1 MFRYLLCSFAL
12 VLVYPLGIDL
22 YLVGLPDIARD
33 LNASQADLHLAF
45 SIYLAGMASTML
57 LAGWLADRIGR
68 KPIALMGAATFAIA
82 SWYAASSVTVD
93 YFLFARFGQGIGAGF
108 CYVVTFAI
116 LRDTLDDDK
125 RAKILTM
132 INGITCIVPVLAPV
146 IGHLILMGFE
156 WPSLFISMAIMATL
170 IFQLCLLILK
180 ETKPS
185 HIETTHRNMNT
196 STQSCHRVN
205 QAHDHKAN
213 LANEA
218 TKKICDEPLGSRLFI
233 SRLIM
238 TSLAVTAILTYVNT
252 SPMLLME
259 QMGYSTGKYSAA
271 MAGLAVI
278 SMTSSFL
285 APKLLTHFGQ
295 QRIMLAS
302 QGLYICSAVVFMAG
316 YQFELDSRVNLL
328 GISLICA
335 GFSLGFGTAMS
346 QALSPFSRRAGMA
359 SSVLGIFQIAC
370 SAAYIT
376 AMGWLGISTLNM
388 LIFLLLTTGLT
399 SIILLHVVPS
409 DTASSD
415 KLTHKVSE
423 LNSNDKV
430 PASS

>member
-33 LNASQADLHLAF
+33 LNASQADLHVAF

-57 LAGWLADRIGR
+57 LAGWCADHIGR
-68 KPIALMGAATFAIA
+68 KPVALMGAAAFAIA
-82 SWYAASSVTVD
+82 SWYAANSVTVD
-93 YFLFARFGQGIGAGF
+93 YFLFARFGQGVGAGF

-125 RAKILTM
+125 RAKVLTM

-146 IGHLILMGFE
+146 IGHVILMRFE
-156 WPSLFISMAIMATL
+156 WSSLFFSMAIMAML
-170 IFQLCLLILK
+170 IFQLCLVILK
-180 ETKPS
+180 ESKPRL
-185 HIETTHRNMNT
+185 IEAAYT
-196 STQSCHRVN
+196 STQSQSSIN
-205 QAHDHKAN
+205 QAHDHKTNVAN
-213 LANEA
+213 RGPQQGHN
-218 TKKICDEPLGSRLFI
+218 EPLVSRLFI

-259 QMGYSTGKYSAA
+259 QMGYSTGEYSAA
-271 MAGLAVI
+271 MAGLAAI
-278 SMTSSFL
+278 SMSTAFL

-302 QGLYICSAVVFMAG
+302 QWLFISSAAVLMAG
-316 YQFELDSRVNLL
+316 YLFKFESGVILL

-335 GFSLGFGTAMS
+335 GFSIGFGTAMS
-346 QALSPFSRRAGMA
+346 QALSPFSLRAGMA
-359 SSVLGIFQIAC
+359 SSVLGISQIAC

-376 AMGWLGISTLNM
+376 LMGWLGMSALNM
-388 LIFLLLTTGLT
+388 LIFLLLLAGVT
-399 SIILLHVVPS
+399 SIILLLVVPS
-409 DTASSD
+409 ETISSD

-423 LNSNDKV
+423 PSSNDKI

>member
-12 VLVYPLGIDL
+12 VLIYPLGIDL

-33 LNASQADLHLAF
+33 LNASQADLHVAF

-57 LAGWLADRIGR
+57 LAGWFADHVGR
-68 KPIALMGAATFAIA
+68 KPVALMGAATFAIA
-82 SWYAASSVTVD
+82 SWYAANSVTVD
-93 YFLFARFGQGIGAGF
+93 YFLFARFGQGVGAGF

-125 RAKILTM
+125 RAKVLTM

-146 IGHLILMGFE
+146 IGHVILMRFE
-156 WPSLFISMAIMATL
+156 WSSLFFSMAIMAML

-180 ETKPS
+180 ETKPRLIEAS
-185 HIETTHRNMNT
+185 HTNT
-196 STQSCHRVN
+196 STQSENSFNH
-205 QAHDHKAN
+205 APY
-213 LANEA
+213 NEG
-218 TKKICDEPLGSRLFI
+218 TQKSSNESLVSRLFI
-233 SRLIM
+233 SRLIT
-238 TSLAVTAILTYVNT
+238 TSLAVTVILTYVNI

-259 QMGYSTGKYSAA
+259 QMGYSTGEYSAA
-271 MAGLAVI
+271 MAGLAAI
-278 SMTSSFL
+278 SMATSFL
-285 APKLLTHFGQ
+285 APKLLTYFGQ

-302 QGLYICSAVVFMAG
+302 QCLFISSAVVLMAG
-316 YQFELDSRVNLL
+316 YQFKLDSSVILL

-335 GFSLGFGTAMS
+335 GFSIGFGTAMS
-346 QALSPFSRRAGMA
+346 QALSPYSRRAGMA
-359 SSVLGIFQIAC
+359 SSVLGISQIAC

-376 AMGWLGISTLNM
+376 LMGWLSMSALNM
-388 LIFLLLTTGLT
+388 LIFLLLLASVS
-399 SIILLHVVPS
+399 SIILLLVVPS

>member
-33 LNASQADLHLAF
+33 LNASQSDLHVAF

-57 LAGWLADRIGR
+57 LAGWLADHIGR
-68 KPIALMGAATFAIA
+68 KPVALMGAAIFAIA
-82 SWYAASSVTVD
+82 SWYAANSVTVD

-146 IGHLILMGFE
+146 IGHVILIRFE
-156 WPSLFISMAIMATL
+156 WYSLFISMAIMATL

-180 ETKPS
+180 ETKPKN
-185 HIETTHRNMNT
+185 IE
-196 STQSCHRVN
+196 S
-205 QAHDHKAN
+205 AHNFNGLSKNLDKASI
-213 LANEA
+213 NES
-218 TKKICDEPLGSRLFI
+218 LVSRLFI

-238 TSLAVTAILTYVNT
+238 TSLAVTTILTYVNI

-259 QMGYSTGKYSAA
+259 QMRYSTGEYSAA
-271 MAGLAVI
+271 MAGLAAV
-278 SMTSSFL
+278 SMTTSFL
-285 APKLLTHFGQ
+285 APKLLTRFGQ
-295 QRIMLAS
+295 HRIMLAS
-302 QGLYICSAVVFMAG
+302 QCLFIGSAVVLMAG
-316 YQFELDSRVNLL
+316 YQFKLDNSVNLL

-335 GFSLGFGTAMS
+335 GFSLGFGSAMS
-346 QALSPFSRRAGMA
+346 QALSPFKRRAGMA
-359 SSVLGIFQIAC
+359 SSVLGICQIAC
-370 SAAYIT
+370 SAIYIT
-376 AMGWLGISTLNM
+376 LMGSLGTSALNM
-388 LIFLLLTTGLT
+388 LIFLLLLAGTT
-399 SIILLHVVPS
+399 SIILLLVAPS
-409 DTASSD
+409 KTVSSD

>member
-22 YLVGLPDIARD
+22 YLVGLPEIARD
-33 LNASQADLHLAF
+33 LNASQADLHVAF

-57 LAGWLADRIGR
+57 LAGWFADHVGR
-68 KPIALMGAATFAIA
+68 KPVALMGAATFAVA
-82 SWYAASSVTVD
+82 SWYAANSVTVD
-93 YFLFARFGQGIGAGF
+93 YFLFARFGQGVGAGF

-125 RAKILTM
+125 RAKVLTM

-146 IGHLILMGFE
+146 IGHVILMRFE
-156 WPSLFISMAIMATL
+156 WSSLFFAMAIMAML

-180 ETKPS
+180 ETKPRL
-185 HIETTHRNMNT
+185 IEAPHTNT
-196 STQSCHRVN
+196 GTQSENSVN
-205 QAHDHKAN
+205 QAHDHKVN
-213 LANEA
+213 VYNEGSQ
-218 TKKICDEPLGSRLFI
+218 KIRNESLGSRFFI

-238 TSLAVTAILTYVNT
+238 TSLAVTAILTYVNV

-259 QMGYSTGKYSAA
+259 QMGYSTGEYSAA
-271 MAGLAVI
+271 MAGLAAI
-278 SMTSSFL
+278 SMSTAFL

-302 QGLYICSAVVFMAG
+302 QCLFISSAAVLMAG
-316 YQFELDSRVNLL
+316 YQFKLDNSVILL

-335 GFSLGFGTAMS
+335 GFSIGFGTAMS

-359 SSVLGIFQIAC
+359 SSVLGISQIAC

-376 AMGWLGISTLNM
+376 LMGWLGMSALNM
-388 LIFLLLTTGLT
+388 LIILLLLAGVS
-399 SIILLHVVPS
+399 SIILLLVVPS
-409 DTASSD
+409 EAVSSD
-415 KLTHKVSE
+415 KLIHNVSE
-423 LNSNDKV
+423 LSSNDKIS
-430 PASS
+430 ASS

>member
-12 VLVYPLGIDL
+12 VLIYPLGIDL

-33 LNASQADLHLAF
+33 LNASQAELHVAF

-57 LAGWLADRIGR
+57 LAGWFADHVGR
-68 KPIALMGAATFAIA
+68 KPVALMGAATFAIA
-82 SWYAASSVTVD
+82 SWYAANSVTVD
-93 YFLFARFGQGIGAGF
+93 YFLFARFGQGVGAGF

-125 RAKILTM
+125 RAKVLTM

-146 IGHLILMGFE
+146 IGHLILMRFE
-156 WPSLFISMAIMATL
+156 WSSLFFSMAIMAML

-180 ETKPS
+180 ETKPRL
-185 HIETTHRNMNT
+185 IEAPHTNMNT
-196 STQSCHRVN
+196 STQSENSFN
-205 QAHDHKAN
+205 QV
-213 LANEA
+213 LYNEG
-218 TKKICDEPLGSRLFI
+218 TQKSSNESLVSRLFL
-233 SRLIM
+233 SRLIT
-238 TSLAVTAILTYVNT
+238 TSLAVTAILTYVNV

-259 QMGYSTGKYSAA
+259 QMGYSTGEYSAA
-271 MAGLAVI
+271 MAGLAAI
-278 SMTSSFL
+278 SMSTAFL

-302 QGLYICSAVVFMAG
+302 QCLFMTSAAVLMAG
-316 YQFELDSRVNLL
+316 YQFKLNSGVILL

-335 GFSLGFGTAMS
+335 GFSIGFGTAMS

-359 SSVLGIFQIAC
+359 SSVLGISQIAC

-376 AMGWLGISTLNM
+376 LMGWLGMSALNM
-388 LIFLLLTTGLT
+388 LIFLLLLAGVS
-399 SIILLHVVPS
+399 SIILLLVVPS
-409 DTASSD
+409 VTASCN
-415 KLTHKVSE
+415 KLTHQVSE
-423 LNSNDKV
+423 LSSNDKI